1 MSSIVTAGWI
11 AAGAASHQAYNAD
24 KAAGTAERR
33 TRNWR
38 LRAIENQEQQYAQTR
53 EDFAPWRESGVD
65 ALNQLSDPSKYFET
79 SPGYDFRRSEG
90 TRNLENVFSAK
101 GGGGN
106 AMRALSEWNQNLASN
121 EFGNWWNRQSGRAGL
136 GQTATQNTS
145 YAGMN
150 AANNISNQYGQIGDN
165 LASIGMWGN
174 NQQTNAM
181 NSGISNWL
189 YSQGG
194 T

>member
-1 MSSIVTAGWI
+1 MTGAITAGWI

-53 EDFAPWRESGVD
+53 EDFAPWREAGVG
-65 ALNQLSDPSKYFET
+65 ALNRLQDPNAFEA
-79 SPGYDFRRSEG
+79 SPGYDWRRSEG

-121 EFGNWWNRQSGRAGL
+121 EYGNWWNQQSTLAGM
-136 GQTATQNTS
+136 GSAATSGTAM
-145 YAGMN
+145 AGMN
-150 AANNISNQYGQIGDN
+150 SANQISNQYGQIGDN

-174 NQQTNAM
+174 NQQANAM
-181 NSGISNWL
+181 NSGISNLL
-189 YSQGG
+189 YSQGK